1 MTAEAERE
9 FTNGGGD
16 GLPWPSPFD
25 AASFASEAAWC
36 FLRIGDHPTAVTW
49 LDQALVYRDASRIR
63 SRALAQLM
71 LAVALLGQGRVDQ
84 ACALVDEA
92 LEATTNLGSALLLEH
107 LHHVNVLLGPHL
119 HRVTGVSDTAARL
132 SEAIRDRTW
141 IATAAVVHEVSAT
154 S

>member
-1 MTAEAERE
+1 
-9 FTNGGGD
+9 
-16 GLPWPSPFD
+16 
-25 AASFASEAAWC
+25 
-36 FLRIGDHPTAVTW
+36 
-49 LDQALVYRDASRIR
+49 
-63 SRALAQLM
+63 
-71 LAVALLGQGRVDQ
+71 
-84 ACALVDEA
+84 VDEA
-92 LEATTNLGSALLLEH
+92 LEATTNLGSALLLER